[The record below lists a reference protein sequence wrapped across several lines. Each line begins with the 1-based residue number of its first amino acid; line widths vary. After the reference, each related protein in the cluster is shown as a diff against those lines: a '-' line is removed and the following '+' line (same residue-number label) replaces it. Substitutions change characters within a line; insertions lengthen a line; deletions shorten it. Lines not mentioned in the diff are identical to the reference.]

1 MSNSINHHKAL
12 QRIRASLHYA
22 AALALKHDINLDL
35 EVGKIFGD
43 PQPKLVAKDFI
54 ESMDTNKI
62 GSLLPREKLVY
73 ETIYESPN
81 PLGIDEMLEKF
92 AANKRTR
99 CSRPTLTTS
108 VKILRVLGL
117 ITQTCIEEKI
127 KYAKT

>member
-1 MSNSINHHKAL
+1 MPNSINHQKAL
-12 QRIRASLHYA
+12 QRIRASLYFA
-22 AALALKHDINLDL
+22 AALALKHDVDLASEVSRILD
-35 EVGKIFGD
+35 D
-43 PQPKLVAKDFI
+43 PQPKLVPRNFI
-54 ESMDTNKI
+54 ESNVTNKI

-99 CSRPTLTTS
+99 CSRPTLTSS